1 MLWYDALPEMMP
13 IGWLLGILI
22 FGWFFCHWLDGA
34 YKRKRRARHI
44 RRGYKKGM
52 WS

>member
-22 FGWFFCHWLDGA
+22 FGWFCHWLDGT
-34 YKRKRRARHI
+34 YQRKRRARHI
-44 RRGYKKGM
+44 RRRGYKKGM